1 MEIEVT
7 KGTEKETKFTCGY
20 CGNAHATPNER
31 GACEIACYAKEVEKA
46 QKEKTEKLKQE
57 KSKRIE
63 EIEIALEGAKNLIVK
78 YNADYKEPFPI
89 KGKYYGVYDVIEE
102 VLRRR

>member
-1 MEIEVT
+1 MLSKIDP
-7 KGTEKETKFTCGY
+7 ETRTLFVCSY
-20 CGNAHATPNER
+20 CGKEHVTPNER
-31 GACEIACYAKEVEKA
+31 GGCEIACYAKEVEKA
-46 QKEKTEKLKQE
+46 QKEKAEKLKQE

-63 EIEIALEGAKNLIVK
+63 EIEIALEGAKNLIVQ